1 MVIAMVR
8 AGDGFLL
15 YEGRA
20 ALQEC
25 GENRHLYRR
34 KLLRI
39 EIQIAAMLAFLDR
52 IIGEMYNN

>member
-25 GENRHLYRR
+25 GENRHLFRR

>member
-1 MVIAMVR
+1 MVLVMVR
-8 AGDGFLL
+8 AGNEFLL

-25 GENRHLYRR
+25 GENRHLFRR
-34 KLLRI
+34 KLLRT
-39 EIQIAAMLAFLDR
+39 EIQMAAKLAFLDR